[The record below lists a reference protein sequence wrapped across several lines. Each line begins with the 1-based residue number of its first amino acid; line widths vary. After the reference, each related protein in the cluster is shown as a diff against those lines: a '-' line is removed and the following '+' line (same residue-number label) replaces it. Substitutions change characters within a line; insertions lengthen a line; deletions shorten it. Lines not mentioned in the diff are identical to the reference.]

1 MKWHIP
7 HRLPKYGQ
15 SKKWRQ
21 NDSLGQEY
29 WSHCQL
35 FPTKVFR
42 VFSKSRENIS
52 CDKQRVGKPGGISAA
67 LPLAFCLSSTNLV
80 KYWWR
85 ADLAAK
91 RRDQVSNK
99 YLQKKPP
106 MGEKAWGRKS
116 SPWKKPPVEG
126 FIDANCEEINF
137 SAFPESLD
145 QDKTILIYNVL
156 GHQQLFDKIGLTQPS
171 AAGLSCRWPN

>member
-42 VFSKSRENIS
+42 VFSKSRQNIS

-116 SPWKKPPVEG
+116 SPWKKATCG
-126 FIDANCEEINF
+126 RFYRCKLWGDLLFCF
-137 SAFPESLD
+137 SRISSPRQNHFDLQCVRTPT
-145 QDKTILIYNVL
+145 TI
-156 GHQQLFDKIGLTQPS
+156 
-171 AAGLSCRWPN
+171 W